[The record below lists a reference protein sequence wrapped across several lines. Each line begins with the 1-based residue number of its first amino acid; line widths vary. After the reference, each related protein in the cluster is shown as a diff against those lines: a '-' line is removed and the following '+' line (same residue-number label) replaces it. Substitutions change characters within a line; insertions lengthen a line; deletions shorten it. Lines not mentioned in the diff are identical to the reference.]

1 MPVWSPPENFSGV
14 LFFKIFLFIHYY
26 TENVVLNYISMY
38 SITVSYREYQTSIG
52 EILMVEIKYPLKS
65 LSIRNG
71 EMEKGLI
78 IRGEADIGYK
88 VVVEVVHANDGKYYV
103 VTGDHPGIG
112 FTFGTFRDQWE
123 HWDHEVIDEP
133 NTRGMV
139 ETINAILDFY
149 VSEDKGDVHV

>member
-1 MPVWSPPENFSGV
+1 
-14 LFFKIFLFIHYY
+14 
-26 TENVVLNYISMY
+26 
-38 SITVSYREYQTSIG
+38 
-52 EILMVEIKYPLKS
+52 MVEIKYPLKS

-88 VVVEVVHANDGKYYV
+88 VVVEVVHANDGKYYA
-103 VTGDHPGIG
+103 VTGDHPGVG

-123 HWDHEVIDEP
+123 HWDHEVIREP

-139 ETINAILDFY
+139 ETINRLLDFY
-149 VSEDKGDVHV
+149 VSEDKGDVHI